1 MNKVLILT
9 DSTVDLNLEI
19 MYKNDIQSVPLFIR
33 FDEEVYLDG
42 VDIFPD
48 ELFHKVE
55 ERGQLAK
62 SSGLRSA
69 DFNVN
74 YKKYLSRGY
83 DVLYIG
89 LSSNLSSTIMSA
101 NIAKSDIDS
110 NRIYVVDTKNLS
122 QGIALLVMKAKD
134 LRDQGFLAKDIK
146 FKLDM
151 MVPKVRS
158 YYIIPDLKYLYLGE
172 RISKTKLIL
181 GSLINIRPII
191 SLVNGHVRVIKKPF
205 GSMKS
210 VTKKLIKLM
219 AKDFGNIDTDYLMIG
234 SYENEESKNSLKDEI
249 DQYVQF
255 REVVKSDLG
264 CVILTHTG
272 KHTIGIAYLVKNLEK
287 KR

>member
-9 DSTVDLNLEI
+9 DSTVDLNLELI
-19 MYKNDIQSVPLFIR
+19 YKHDIQSIPLFIR

-55 ERGQLAK
+55 ERGALAK

-83 DVLYIG
+83 DILYIG

-110 NRIYVVDTKNLS
+110 NRIHVVDTKNLS

-134 LRDQGFLAKDIK
+134 LRDLGFQAKDIK

-151 MVPKVRS
+151 MVPRVRS
-158 YYIIPDLKYLYLGE
+158 YYIIPDLKYLQLGE
-172 RISKTKLIL
+172 KIPRYKEFL
-181 GSLINIRPII
+181 GSIFKVRPII
-191 SLVNGHVRVIKKPF
+191 SLVNGNVRVIKKPF
-205 GSMKS
+205 GSMHS
-210 VTKKLIKLM
+210 VIKKLIKLIHH
-219 AKDFGNIDTDYLMIG
+219 DLGNIDTDYLMIG
-234 SYENEESKNSLKDEI
+234 SYENDDAKNFLKKEI

-255 REVVKSDLG
+255 KEIIESDLG
-264 CVILTHTG
+264 CVILSHTG

-287 KR
+287 K